1 MMVGMHTLAISTT
14 CCLLAA
20 SISAQ
25 TTTAELRAAT
35 QFGNFARDGAA
46 VNLRTLPVGYLFAQS
61 DEVVAAQGRVKAC
74 SYLGWSVSPAG
85 VVAFNLTEVGTAGA
99 STGLVGGGTTTST
112 STSNLSH
119 GPHELRLTLRGA
131 PSLAGKI
138 EVEASGAARSISILS
153 LAVDVGDDQ
162 SKDFS
167 LTVPGT
173 GLETVLSQQWP
184 VRFDANG
191 RFAVRIITDAR
202 AIATTTFEYW
212 ARITMRF
219 TPGSFCAIEP
229 YGQSCGPSLRG
240 GDAVNGASRL
250 VWLQVSGV
258 AGDPG
263 ILIFG
268 VTRLALPLP
277 GTQCFLNTNMIV
289 GLPIQAPYNGS
300 GQWNFWTPV
309 NRRFIV
315 NSQALFIAP
324 NGSLTSTNAIQ
335 IVCP

>member
-1 MMVGMHTLAISTT
+1 MKTLVISTA

-46 VNLRTLPVGYLFAQS
+46 INLHTRPADYLFAQTERVS
-61 DEVVAAQGRVKAC
+61 AAQGRVKSS
-74 SYLGWSVSPAG
+74 SYLTWSVSPTG
-85 VVAFNLTEVGTAGA
+85 VVSVGMSEEGSAGA
-99 STGLVGGGTTTST
+99 STGLVIGGTTTST
-112 STSNLSH
+112 STANLPP
-119 GPHELRLTLRGA
+119 GPHEVRLSLRGA

-138 EVEASGAARSISILS
+138 EVEASGVARSISILS

-162 SKDFS
+162 STDFS
-167 LTVPGT
+167 LTVPST
-173 GLETVLSQQWP
+173 ELVTMRSQQWP

-229 YGQSCGPSLRG
+229 YGQSCGPWLLGNDTVS
-240 GDAVNGASRL
+240 GASRL
-250 VWLQVSGV
+250 VSLQVRG
-258 AGDPG
+258 ALGNPPG
-263 ILIFG
+263 MLIFG
-268 VTRLALPLP
+268 ATRLALPLP